1 MTALDRRTYTA
12 AEVAELERATG
23 LDLYGYL
30 YAPPTL
36 LPILGA
42 PGRPQAERRA
52 LVARLN
58 RAGLPVSPDLPQV
71 EAEQLP
77 GDAGDGSR
85 RRAAGD

>member
-71 EAEQLP
+71 EAEQLA
-77 GDAGDGSR
+77 AGDGAPQSR
-85 RRAAGD
+85 RCPA